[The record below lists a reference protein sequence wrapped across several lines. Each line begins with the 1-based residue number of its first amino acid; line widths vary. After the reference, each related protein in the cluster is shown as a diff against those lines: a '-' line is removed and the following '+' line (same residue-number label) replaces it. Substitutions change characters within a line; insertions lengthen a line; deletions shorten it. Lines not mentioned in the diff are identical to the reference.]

1 MVFGN
6 LSWAFTLYETLPSC
20 DNTALNA
27 AISARDAA
35 EAALAGDND
44 FPKKISLANTVRT
57 KRNELNLSIWAYR
70 THIGDAEEQA
80 GGANNFNSTI
90 NNSEFKDL
98 MNGTA

>member
-1 MVFGN
+1 M
-6 LSWAFTLYETLPSC
+6 
-20 DNTALNA
+20 NA
-27 AISARDAA
+27 AITARDAA

-70 THIGDAEEQA
+70 THIGDAEDQA
-80 GGANNFNSTI
+80 GNANNFNNTI
-90 NNSEFKDL
+90 NNSEFKDI